1 MPFTRGMAGTRTVPI
16 PMTPSTAVL
25 SRPLRDRIQLFK
37 SRFPANRV
45 YIVGDT
51 FETVQEFDHI
61 VADII
66 VELT

>member
-1 MPFTRGMAGTRTVPI
+1 
-16 PMTPSTAVL
+16 MTPSTAVL